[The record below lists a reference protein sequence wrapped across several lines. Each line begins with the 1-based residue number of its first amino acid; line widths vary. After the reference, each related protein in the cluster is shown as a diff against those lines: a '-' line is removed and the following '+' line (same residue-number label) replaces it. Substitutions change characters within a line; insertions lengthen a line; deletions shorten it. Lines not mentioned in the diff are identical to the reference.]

1 MKHSVAFLV
10 AQLALTALAVFAA
23 GQADLHLT
31 TGSTGDVP
39 LDVTAPPV
47 DGGGGVMNGVIDG
60 TAACHLYNAG
70 VAGSCGYAP
79 TEDDLTSTCGTPE
92 DPCASGLE
100 NTESGSPNCGK
111 CFHMTLTE
119 PGSTDAGTCNGECPP
134 YEEQLYVKIMDTSTP
149 TFSVAQ
155 NGWDVLCPYVCAG
168 DVDVCVK
175 DKAQCVYTLL
185 DNCSGG
191 VTKNVTYQEV
201 ACGEYVPT
209 AGSATGRVASM
220 GGVIGLVMAL
230 WTA

>member
-92 DPCASGLE
+92 DPCASAFE
-100 NTESGSPNCGK
+100 NTPWGSANCGK
-111 CFHMTLTE
+111 CYHMTLTE

-134 YEEQLYVKIMDTSTP
+134 YEEQLYVKIMDNSTP
-149 TFSVAQ
+149 TFGVAQ

-168 DVDVCVK
+168 DVCVK
-175 DKAQCVYTLL
+175 DKAQCVTTVE
-185 DNCSGG
+185 DNCFSSA
-191 VTKNVTYQEV
+191 KNVTYQEV